1 MAYDAMVIANYFLDL
16 AARDRVALGPMK
28 LQKIVYLAHGW
39 SLVLRGKPLIKQNVE
54 AWRYGP
60 VVPALY
66 REFKEFGASP
76 IRRKAKTD
84 NAVGLD
90 DDTKKLLDAVWER
103 YKYLSGP
110 QLSALTHESGSAWA
124 LTIRDAGPFGTSII
138 PDELIIDEF
147 QRRKQ
152 QK

>member
-1 MAYDAMVIANYFLDL
+1 MVYDAKVVANYFLDL
-16 AARDRVALGPMK
+16 AERDRIPLGPLK

-76 IRRKAKTD
+76 IRRRAKVPE
-84 NAVGLD
+84 NIELD
-90 DDTKKLLDAVWER
+90 DDTKNLLDIVWER
-103 YKYLSGP
+103 YKSLSGV
-110 QLSALTHESGSAWA
+110 QLSAITHEPNSAWA
-124 LTIRDAGPFGTSII
+124 LTMRDAGPFGTSTIS
-138 PDELIIDEF
+138 DELIIDEF
-147 QRRKQ
+147 QRRRQ